1 MRAGNFGA
9 SSGVVVRALML
20 LLLCCG
26 LCRAQGGDDV
36 RRLSSNVDGADYPR
50 VHLDAFAYLAGFS
63 GAPTDFLFSGNT
75 LDPKTF
81 HNGVLADSA
90 AFNKKVRLLW
100 LGVGEV
106 EDQFMLN
113 GVKAFHDAL
122 DHAAIHH
129 VFYVSPG
136 TAHEWQTWRRDL
148 SELAPQLFVG
158 VTP

>member
-1 MRAGNFGA
+1 VLIKD
-9 SSGVVVRALML
+9 VVPMIDATYRTVPDRDHRALA
-20 LLLCCG
+20 G
-26 LCRAQGGDDV
+26 L
-36 RRLSSNVDGADYPR
+36 SMGAMQAFGIGFD
-50 VHLDAFAYLAGFS
+50 HLDTFAFLAGFS
-63 GAPTDFLFSGNT
+63 GAPTDFLFGGNT

-106 EDQFMLN
+106 EDKFMLN

-122 DHAAIHH
+122 DHADIHH